1 MIMTD
6 GTQAS
11 EQMRALS
18 LLIVFFLWPLGS
30 ALALD
35 SERHDRSLL
44 HRLAIHLDND
54 EFTGNRPDDRWYSS
68 GGRIDWLSLPPK
80 APVGAVSCSS
90 LPSSLRQP
98 GNRRFGSFGQ
108 DIYAQ
113 NDRLNT
119 AINQADRPV
128 GAYLYLQHGRSVDSP
143 LTNGR
148 GARAMAK
155 IEIGVTG
162 PAALGE
168 QVQNG
173 LHDILGVERVEVWG
187 NQIRPRLGVNLH
199 ISCTALRA
207 HVDPEHRNPLV
218 LHAGYHASV
227 GNILVEAGLALAIS
241 GGPDGA
247 RMRLPQTAR
256 LANPITPKIRRWG
269 VIAGVSVRA
278 VAWDALIDG
287 DTFGYD
293 NQIRSRPLQAV
304 AFIGIGLSLGSKW
317 QLSYALMRR
326 TIDFEGPG
334 VDAQNF
340 RPQTIG
346 QLILQAPFD

>member
-1 MIMTD
+1 MMKMDRTL
-6 GTQAS
+6 AS
-11 EQMRALS
+11 HQIRALM
-18 LLIVFFLWPLGS
+18 LLVVFYLGSHGS
-30 ALALD
+30 ALAL
-35 SERHDRSLL
+35 ETQRDRTAL

-68 GGRIDWLSLPPK
+68 GGRIDWLSLPHK
-80 APVGAVSCSS
+80 ASVGAVSCST
-90 LPSSLRQP
+90 LPSSLSQA
-98 GNRRFGSFGQ
+98 GTRRFGSFGQ

-119 AINQADRPV
+119 VIDQADRPI
-128 GAYLYLQHGRSVDSP
+128 GAYLYVQRGRSAASP

-148 GARAMAK
+148 GAYAMAK
-155 IEIGVTG
+155 LEVGVTG

-173 LHDILGVERVEVWG
+173 LHDLLGVERVEVWG

-218 LHAGYHASV
+218 LHAGYHASI
-227 GNILVEAGLALAIS
+227 GNILVEAGLAVAIS

-293 NQIRSRPLQAV
+293 NQIRSRPLQAA
-304 AFIGIGLSLGSKW
+304 AFIGIGISLGSKW

-326 TIDFEGPG
+326 TLDFEGPG

-340 RPQTIG
+340 RLQTIG